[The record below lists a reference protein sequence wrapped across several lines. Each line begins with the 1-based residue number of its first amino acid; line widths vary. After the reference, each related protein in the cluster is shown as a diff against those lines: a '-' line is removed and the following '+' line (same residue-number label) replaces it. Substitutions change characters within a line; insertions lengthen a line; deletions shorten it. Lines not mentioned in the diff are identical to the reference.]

1 MDSHNSLKLT
11 AQDALILVDVQN
23 DFLPGG
29 SLAVTNGDQV
39 IPALNCYI
47 KAFHQRRLPIFATRD
62 WHPLNH
68 CSFKNCG
75 GIWPPHCVQH
85 THGAEFASD
94 LRLPEDVEIISK
106 DDTPTLNSYSGFTCT
121 NLSKQLRNKGCNRL
135 FIGGLATDYC
145 VLNTVLDGI
154 REGFDVVLLEDAI
167 RAVNLNPGDSDN
179 AIARMKKAGATGI
192 RVEEIENGML

>member
-1 MDSHNSLKLT
+1 MNSHRSLKLT
-11 AQDALILVDVQN
+11 SQDALILVDVQN

-29 SLAVTNGDQV
+29 SLAVPDGEQV
-39 IPALNCYI
+39 VPVLNCYI
-47 KAFHQRRLPIFATRD
+47 KVFQKRQLPVFATRD

-68 CSFKNCG
+68 CSFKNNG
-75 GIWPPHCVQH
+75 GIWPTHCVQH
-85 THGAEFASD
+85 THGAEFAGD

-106 DDTPTLNSYSGFTCT
+106 DDTPTLNSYSGFRCT
-121 NLSKQLRNKGCNRL
+121 DLSKQLRNKGCERL

-154 REGFDVVLLEDAI
+154 REGFNVVLLEDAT
-167 RAVNLNPGDSDN
+167 RAVNLNSGDGDN

-192 RVEEIENGML
+192 RVEVLENGIL

>member
-1 MDSHNSLKLT
+1 MNSHSSLKLT

-29 SLAVTNGDQV
+29 SLAVPDGDQV
-39 IPALNCYI
+39 VPALNCYI
-47 KAFHQRRLPIFATRD
+47 KVFQQRQLPVFATRD

-68 CSFKNCG
+68 CSFKNYG
-75 GIWPPHCVQH
+75 GIWPTHCVQH
-85 THGAEFASD
+85 SHGAEFAGE
-94 LRLPEDVEIISK
+94 LRLPKDAEIISK

-121 NLSKQLRNKGCNRL
+121 NLSAQLRTKGCERL

-167 RAVNLNPGDSDN
+167 RGVNLNPGDDDN
-179 AIARMKKAGATGI
+179 AIAKMKKAGATGM
-192 RVEEIENGML
+192 RLEGLENGIL